1 MYMDAFMRQKTASV
15 DFNYN
20 ITEKIVQVKRY
31 FFIIF
36 SEKDNDEVREYPVCQ
51 GRFREFV

>member
-36 SEKDNDEVREYPVCQ
+36 SEKDNADIKEY
-51 GRFREFV
+51 

>member
-20 ITEKIVQVKRY
+20 ITEKIVQVKRC

-36 SEKDNDEVREYPVCQ
+36 SEKDNADIKEY
-51 GRFREFV
+51 